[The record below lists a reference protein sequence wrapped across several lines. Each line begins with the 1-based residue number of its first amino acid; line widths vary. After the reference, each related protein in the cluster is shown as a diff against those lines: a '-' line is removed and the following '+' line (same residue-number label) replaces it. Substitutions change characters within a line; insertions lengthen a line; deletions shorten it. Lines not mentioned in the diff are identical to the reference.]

1 MAQYVNIQEA
11 SHLLGLSVTALRRGV
26 KAGRFAAVRVGNT
39 PKGKLLFNLQD
50 MAQILANEAYASIHN
65 QEEEKKND

>member
-1 MAQYVNIQEA
+1 MTQYVDIKTA
-11 SHLLGLSVTALRRGV
+11 SALVGISVIGLRRGV

-50 MAQILANEAYASIHN
+50 LAQTLATEAMASIK
-65 QEEEKKND
+65 QSK